1 MSAEIGACSNPT
13 YQRLCDLKKTGEI
26 GRYGMLFSTQFKNY
40 FYDTGT
46 GKVLHIGDYEF
57 KALQALFDPTISLET
72 FEVRCRQMGNERF
85 DKFLA
90 AIEAENLFCAP
101 PVTAMHLS
109 ADDNW
114 LNLVD
119 TDLQQLVLEV
129 TEACN
134 FRCKYCIYNE
144 DYDGNRDFGTAE
156 MSQEVAQRAIDYL
169 AEHSSSHFAVTFYGG
184 EPLVNFPLVRW
195 ATEYTLA
202 HYKDKN
208 PTFNLTTNLTL
219 VTDEI
224 ADFLARTPGFS
235 IVVSLDGPEEVQ
247 NAARVYSANKPTFED
262 AMRGLKTLSKA
273 FKKYDKGLTINS
285 VLIPPYTYEKLDRI
299 NNFFESLDFLPPFTQ
314 CMITYPSPGTFPVE
328 DAVELMSGNSIY
340 EFGTTLNPLVKWQ
353 FEKVKKN
360 GLSWEHTRNIYFNTM
375 LKLMETVD
383 GRMVT
388 DTPDD
393 LYHCNGCCVPGS
405 RKLYVKANGDLLAC
419 ERIGSSPVIGNI
431 FTGIDKALLREKYDT
446 EYVAR
451 SLPACKNC
459 WAVNLCP
466 ICYANCYT
474 ENGIDP
480 VEKAANC
487 KGVRAQL
494 GMCFRMYYEMLESNP
509 SALDAL
515 KETIRTSNG

>member
-1 MSAEIGACSNPT
+1 MSAKIGARSHPV
-13 YQRLCDLKKTGEI
+13 YQRLCDLKKSGNA
-26 GRYGMLFSTQFKNY
+26 GRYGLLFSTQFKNY

-57 KALQALFDPTISLET
+57 KALQAFFDPTISLDA
-72 FEVRCRQMGNERF
+72 FEKRCHQMAGDRLE
-85 DKFLA
+85 KFLTT
-90 AIEAENLFCAP
+90 IDSEKLLCAP
-101 PVTAMHLS
+101 PVTAMHLAS
-109 ADDNW
+109 DDNW
-114 LNLVD
+114 LEALD
-119 TDLQQLVLEV
+119 SDLQQLVLEV

-144 DYDGNRDFGTAE
+144 DYEGNRDFGTAK
-156 MSQEVAQRAIDYL
+156 MPQEIAQKAIDYL

-184 EPLVNFPLVRW
+184 EPLANFPLVRW
-195 ATEYTLA
+195 ATEYTLE
-202 HYKDKN
+202 HYKDKH

-235 IVVSLDGPEEVQ
+235 VVVSLDGPEEVQ
-247 NAARVYSANKPTFED
+247 NAARVYSANKPTFAD
-262 AMRGLKTLSKA
+262 AMRGLNTLSKA
-273 FKKYDKGLTINS
+273 FIKHGKSLTINS
-285 VLIPPYTYEKLDRI
+285 VLIPPYTYEKLERI
-299 NNFFESLDFLPPFTQ
+299 NSFFESLDFLPPLTQ

-328 DAVELMSGNSIY
+328 NAVELMSGNPTY
-340 EFGTTLNPLVKWQ
+340 EFGAALNPLLKWQ
-353 FEKVKKN
+353 FEKAKQN
-360 GLSWEHTRNIYFNTM
+360 GLSWEHTQNIYFNTM
-375 LKLMETVD
+375 LKMMETID

-388 DTPDD
+388 DAPDD

-405 RKLYVKANGDLLAC
+405 RKLYVKANGDLLIC
-419 ERIGSSPVIGNI
+419 ERIGSSTIIGNI
-431 FTGIDKALLREKYDT
+431 FTGIDKTLLSEKYDT

-474 ENGIDP
+474 EDGIDP
-480 VEKAANC
+480 AEKASNC
-487 KGVRAQL
+487 NGVRSQL
-494 GMCFRMYYEMLESNP
+494 ERCFSMFYELLEENP

-515 KETIRTSNG
+515 KETTRSS